1 VIARLAGA
9 ALLVLGAAL
18 AGLPAL
24 DWYSAPAPG
33 GSATASGFGGAG
45 ELWVLPPLGALVAL
59 AGAGLVA
66 APPGRGR
73 PAARWA
79 GPVALVAG
87 ALALG
92 WAVRAGADPPVV
104 LTVDLGAGSR
114 ELAAPVALEEAAIT
128 TPIVAGAAALI
139 GAAAAWVGLRR

>member
-24 DWYSAPAPG
+24 DWYSAPVPG
-33 GSATASGFGGAG
+33 GAATASGFGGAG
-45 ELWVLPPLGALVAL
+45 ELWVLPALGALVAL

-66 APPGRGR
+66 APPGRSR
-73 PAARWA
+73 AVARWA
-79 GPVALVAG
+79 GLAALVAG

-92 WAVRAGADPPVV
+92 WAVRAAVDPPVV
-104 LTVDLGAGSR
+104 LTVDLGAGRR
-114 ELAAPVALEEAAIT
+114 ELAAPVALEQAAIT
-128 TPIVAGAAALI
+128 TPIVAGLAAAI
-139 GAAAAWVGLRR
+139 GAAAIWAGLRR